1 MSNDRLKFRAF
12 LRSEGFMAQ
21 WDKTEDE
28 FEFVP
33 TAMNY
38 SLGEAILNPDIE
50 VMQWTGLY
58 DSEGEM
64 IWEGD
69 VVRAF
74 DNINKIS
81 DPSLTERDPT
91 YNYKAVK
98 YMGGAFVLY
107 SDKYEFCGVLG
118 YNSSTKPETLTVV
131 GNIHENPELMESDC
145 A

>member
-58 DSEGEM
+58 DCEGRE
-64 IWEGD
+64 IWQGD
-69 VVRAF
+69 VVQLRAQWGGFVGDIIF
-74 DNINKIS
+74 DCGCFGVKDGCAVYTFQDEN
-81 DPSLTERDPT
+81 PRSLR
-91 YNYKAVK
+91 
-98 YMGGAFVLY
+98 VL
-107 SDKYEFCGVLG
+107 
-118 YNSSTKPETLTVV
+118 
-131 GNIHENPELMESDC
+131 GNIHENPELLD